1 MHLPLLA
8 LRPTGG
14 TNDDEA
20 GGSNEPPRPTP
31 EAAEVMD
38 EALGLPE
45 LEIVRNILQQIH
57 AGDEDG
63 AKERACD
70 TVTNWLSAN
79 KLHNRLRDE
88 DVVWAALMRNVFPNA
103 PRPTQHQ
110 PWLPEARM
118 PVTNKEWFYAMCN
131 RYRHLRELRER
142 YASDLEELR
151 RAEEAVD
158 QSEATL
164 LLHGEETESKPP
176 AWYAESCSK
185 ECERLRRRILKLRQ
199 RKAPILDQ
207 IQDAEDLLTTW
218 AITPRALR
226 PRRQSAY
233 APHNSDDSLDE
244 DGGGW
249 PF

>member
-14 TNDDEA
+14 TNDAEA
-20 GGSNEPPRPTP
+20 GSSNAPPRPTP

-38 EALGLPE
+38 EALGDAE
-45 LEIVRNILQQIH
+45 MAVIRTILTNLT

-70 TVTNWLSAN
+70 AVSNWLSAN

-103 PRPTQHQ
+103 PHPTQHQ
-110 PWLPEARM
+110 PWLPESHL
-118 PVTNKEWFYAMCN
+118 PVGNKEWFYAMCN
-131 RYRHLRELRER
+131 RYKHLRELRER

-164 LLHGEETESKPP
+164 LFHGEEAESKPP

-226 PRRQSAY
+226 VRRQSAY

>member
-8 LRPTGG
+8 LRPTGMPG
-14 TNDDEA
+14 SNQSES
-20 GGSNEPPRPTP
+20 GGSNDPPRPTP
-31 EAAEVMD
+31 AAAEVMD

-70 TVTNWLSAN
+70 TVANWLSAN

-103 PRPTQHQ
+103 PRPTQHE
-110 PWLPEARM
+110 PHLPEPRL
-118 PVTNKEWFYAMCN
+118 PLTNREWFYAMCN
-131 RYRHLRELRER
+131 RYRRLRELREGLDL
-142 YASDLEELR
+142 DLEELR
-151 RAEEAVD
+151 RAEEEVD
-158 QSEATL
+158 RYEASL
-164 LLHGEETESKPP
+164 RRHGEESESKPP
-176 AWYAESCSK
+176 MWYAESCSK
-185 ECERLRRRILKLRQ
+185 ECARARRRLWKLRQ
-199 RKAPILDQ
+199 RKAPMLDQ
-207 IQDAEDLLTTW
+207 LKDAEDLLTTW

-233 APHNSDDSLDE
+233 VPSDSDDDA
-244 DGGGW
+244 W